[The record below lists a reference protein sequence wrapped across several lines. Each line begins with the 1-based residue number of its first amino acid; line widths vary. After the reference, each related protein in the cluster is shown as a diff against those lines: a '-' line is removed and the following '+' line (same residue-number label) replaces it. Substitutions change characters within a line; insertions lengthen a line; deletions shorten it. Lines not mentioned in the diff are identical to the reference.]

1 MELAGVTSHHTDMNK
16 NYYPQHWPWILSAYL
31 GEGLPYAIVNTLMVA
46 LLADMGMS
54 NGSVAA
60 ITGMLSIPWS
70 LKFLWSPLVD
80 SISTKRRWMMLME
93 AGLAIV
99 FLATSLSL
107 SSGIWQ
113 YAVTIFAATAAI
125 LSATYDISCDGFYMK
140 ALSQDAQS
148 FFVGIRNMAYRMGWL
163 LATGALVWVTGRFE
177 MSGFSTT
184 TSWQL
189 TFGIIASLFFLLY
202 IGYQFMLPKVE
213 TENKGVVKTGIM
225 GDVDA
230 IKSSY
235 IKSIVTFFTNRSFK
249 DLVFLLLFIFTYRLG
264 EAFLSKVTLLFL
276 KDSVENGGI
285 GLNNEQYGLLY
296 GTLGMLSLTIGGIL
310 GGICISRYS
319 LRRCIIPMALAL
331 NIPDLLYVYLSI
343 IQPND
348 MTVIGTCISVEQFG
362 YGFGFTAYTVYLLQ
376 CAKGE
381 YETVHYAFLTALM
394 AIGMALPT
402 IISGYWQQDIGYTEF
417 FIRAC
422 WLTLPGMA
430 MSIWYVL
437 KHENKK

>member
-1 MELAGVTSHHTDMNK
+1 MK
-16 NYYPQHWPWILSAYL
+16 QNYYPQHWPWILSSYL

-60 ITGMLSIPWS
+60 ITGMLSLPWS

-80 SISTKRRWMMLME
+80 SVSTKRRWMMVME
-93 AGLAIV
+93 LCLAIV

-107 SSGIWQ
+107 SSSLWQ
-113 YAVTIFAATAAI
+113 YTVVIFATSAAI

-140 ALSQDAQS
+140 ALPQDAQS

-163 LATGALVWVTGRFE
+163 LATGVLVWITGCFE
-177 MSGFSTT
+177 QSGYSTT
-184 TSWQL
+184 VSWQF
-189 TFGIIASLFFLLY
+189 TFGIIAVIFLLLY
-202 IGYQFMLPKVE
+202 SSYHFLLPKA
-213 TENKGVVKTGIM
+213 ENKDVISQKGKATNNVNAIKTGY
-225 GDVDA
+225 V
-230 IKSSY
+230 
-235 IKSIVTFFTNRSFK
+235 KSIKTFFTNRSVS

-264 EAFLSKVTLLFL
+264 EAFLSKVTILFL
-276 KDSVENGGI
+276 KDSTENGGI
-285 GLNNEQYGLLY
+285 GLNNEQYGFLY
-296 GTLGMLSLTIGGIL
+296 GTLGVLALTVGGIL
-310 GGICISRYS
+310 GGIYISRYS
-319 LRRCIIPMALAL
+319 LRRCIIPMVLAL
-331 NIPDLLYVYLSI
+331 NIPDLLYVYLSMV
-343 IQPND
+343 QPSQLWI
-348 MTVIGTCISVEQFG
+348 IGTSISIEQFG

-376 CAKGE
+376 CAKGD

-422 WLTLPGMA
+422 WLTIPGIA

-437 KHENKK
+437 RSKKQ

>member
-1 MELAGVTSHHTDMNK
+1 MNK
-16 NYYPQHWPWILSAYL
+16 NYYPNHWPWVLSAYL

-93 AGLAIV
+93 AGLALV
-99 FLATSLSL
+99 FLVTSLTL
-107 SSGIWQ
+107 STSIWQ
-113 YAVTIFAATAAI
+113 YAVTISAATAAM
-125 LSATYDISCDGFYMK
+125 LSATYDISCDGYYMK
-140 ALSQDAQS
+140 ALNEDAQS

-163 LATGALVWVTGRFE
+163 LATGVLVWLTGRFE
-177 MSGFSTT
+177 KSGYGVTV
-184 TSWQL
+184 SWQL
-189 TFGIIASLFFLLY
+189 TFGIIAVTFMALFA
-202 IGYQFMLPKVE
+202 GYHFMLPKVE
-213 TENKGVVKTGIM
+213 KEENLREKRDIM
-225 GDVDA
+225 DNMKA
-230 IKSSY
+230 IRTSY
-235 IKSIVTFFTNRSFK
+235 VESIGTFFTRRSVKELF
-249 DLVFLLLFIFTYRLG
+249 FLLLFVFTYRLG

-285 GLNNEQYGLLY
+285 GLDNEQYGFLY
-296 GTLGMLSLTIGGIL
+296 GTLGMIALTAGGIIGGIS
-310 GGICISRYS
+310 ISHYS

-343 IQPND
+343 VQPESLS
-348 MTVIGTCISVEQFG
+348 VVGTSIAIEQFG

-402 IISGYWQQDIGYTEF
+402 IISGYWQQDIGYTQF

-422 WLTLPGMA
+422 WLTIPGMM
-430 MSIWYVL
+430 MSVWYVWRTRQ
-437 KHENKK
+437 KKAEKS

>member
-1 MELAGVTSHHTDMNK
+1 MNK
-16 NYYPQHWPWILSAYL
+16 NYYPNHWPWVLSAYL

-60 ITGMLSIPWS
+60 ITGILSIPWS

-93 AGLAIV
+93 AGLALI
-99 FLATSLSL
+99 FLVTSLTL
-107 SSGIWQ
+107 STSIWQ
-113 YAVTIFAATAAI
+113 YAVTISAATAAM
-125 LSATYDISCDGFYMK
+125 LSATYDISCDGYYMK
-140 ALSQDAQS
+140 ALNEDAQS

-163 LATGALVWVTGRFE
+163 LATGVLVWLTGRFE
-177 MSGFSTT
+177 KSGYGVTV
-184 TSWQL
+184 SWQL
-189 TFGIIASLFFLLY
+189 TFGIIAVTFMALFA
-202 IGYQFMLPKVE
+202 GYHFMLPKVE
-213 TENKGVVKTGIM
+213 KEENLREKRDIM
-225 GDVDA
+225 DNMKA
-230 IKSSY
+230 IRTSY
-235 IKSIVTFFTNRSFK
+235 VESIVTFFTRRSVKELF
-249 DLVFLLLFIFTYRLG
+249 FLLLFVFTYRLG

-285 GLNNEQYGLLY
+285 GLDNEQYGFLY
-296 GTLGMLSLTIGGIL
+296 GTLGMIALTAGGIIGGIS
-310 GGICISRYS
+310 ISHYS

-343 IQPND
+343 VQPESLS
-348 MTVIGTCISVEQFG
+348 VVGTCIAIEQFG

-402 IISGYWQQDIGYTEF
+402 IISGYWQQDIGYTQF

-422 WLTLPGMA
+422 WLTIPGMM
-430 MSIWYVL
+430 MSVWYVWRTRQ
-437 KHENKK
+437 KEAEKS

>member
-1 MELAGVTSHHTDMNK
+1 
-16 NYYPQHWPWILSAYL
+16 
-31 GEGLPYAIVNTLMVA
+31 
-46 LLADMGMS
+46 MS

-343 IQPND
+343 IYFRQ
-348 MTVIGTCISVEQFG
+348 
-362 YGFGFTAYTVYLLQ
+362 A
-376 CAKGE
+376 
-381 YETVHYAFLTALM
+381 
-394 AIGMALPT
+394 
-402 IISGYWQQDIGYTEF
+402 
-417 FIRAC
+417 
-422 WLTLPGMA
+422 
-430 MSIWYVL
+430 YVL
-437 KHENKK
+437 Q